1 MGNKAFSF
9 DRFPGK
15 LVGNLSEGMLIIDP
29 LLIVG
34 LKPFREFIGM

>member
-9 DRFPGK
+9 DGFPGK
-15 LVGNLSEGMLIIDP
+15 LAGNLSEGMLIIDP

-34 LKPFREFIGM
+34 LKAVS